1 LTSQVKWVRRQRR
14 LIRKKRDL
22 IDFENSKRDKN
33 IENFNDPLWSKMWY
47 LNRNSIKNLLD
58 LNTSGAWSMG
68 YSGKG
73 VCVTFVDDGIEW
85 DHPDL
90 IENYYPKASY
100 DFNDNDDNP
109 MPRYDPLNSNK

>member
-1 LTSQVKWVRRQRR
+1 MGVIKLKNYTFQQEDIIRNIRYSLGLPYRMHITYLMKALENIDCKTSF
-14 LIRKKRDL
+14 L
-22 IDFENSKRDKN
+22 
-33 IENFNDPLWSKMWY
+33 
-47 LNRNSIKNLLD
+47 
-58 LNTSGAWSMG
+58 
-68 YSGKG
+68 SGKG